1 MGKALTFSDEALDQA
16 QTELFANLLALEEM
30 IQPHSDKKLEHV
42 RIGLTS
48 IHRRISWHFL
58 LEEQTLDM
66 AVKREPVLKEAT
78 HRIEEEHA
86 QLIRSMHELIAE
98 VEAANWLEDEL
109 RERVLKWIS
118 SIRSLEAR
126 GSGGHQRSEK

>member
-1 MGKALTFSDEALDQA
+1 MGKTATFSDEALDQA
-16 QTELFANLLALEEM
+16 QTELFANLLSLEEM
-30 IQPHSDKKLEHV
+30 IQPHADKKLEHV

-58 LEEQTLDM
+58 LEQQTLDL
-66 AVKREPVLKEAT
+66 AVKREPGLKEAT
-78 HRIEEEHA
+78 QRMQEEHGH
-86 QLIRSMHELIAE
+86 LIRSMHELIAE
-98 VEAANWLEDEL
+98 VEAASGLEDEL

-126 GSGGHQRSEK
+126 GSGGHQRSEE